1 MKLFKN
7 LAFAAVAISVL
18 SCEKDFLETF
28 PTAELSQEQVAE
40 AVAINPGAAEGTLL
54 GIYEQFYRIGS
65 GGVGGQEDFGIK
77 TQDIFTDMLSGD
89 MAHTGKSYS
98 RMVRISELTATIDP
112 KDNYN
117 YVPWRYLY
125 RVVNLSNLVIDG
137 LGGDTATLD
146 TDVARHTMG
155 QAKAARGFAYYNLVH
170 LFTDDISQLSKP
182 VLPIYTSA
190 DQPEQPKSTVQA
202 VFDQALA
209 DLLAAETLLADFS
222 RTAKIEFNQDI
233 VRGLL
238 AYTYG
243 AMNNWPKTAE
253 YAEMVVNAG
262 YPIMT
267 ANEVAVMGDGDT
279 VGGFNDVN
287 SHPGIMWGI
296 DITSSNELYSLGTWW
311 GHMDYYSY
319 AYAAVGNRKSI
330 DVSLYNEMADDDIRK
345 KQFPFYPQ
353 YGGSYLIPVGKFYYK
368 GAQEGG
374 FNGFSGPQLNIDSDS
389 HYMRI
394 AEMYLLHAE
403 ASAENG
409 QDAAARTSLKALLDL
424 RVGDT
429 TYLDAL
435 SGQALKDE
443 ISVQT
448 RLELFGEGKSYF
460 LMKRQR
466 QSRTRG
472 ANWLDLVGETFS
484 HSDDRLTYE
493 IPQNELL
500 FNTNYSEQN

>member
-7 LAFAAVAISVL
+7 LAFAAVAVTVL

-28 PTAELSQEQVAE
+28 PTTELSQEQVAE
-40 AVAINPGAAEGTLL
+40 AVAINPDAAAGTLL

-65 GGVGGQEDFGIK
+65 GGIGGQEDFGIK
-77 TQDIFTDMLSGD
+77 TQDIFTDILSGD
-89 MAHTGKSYS
+89 MAHTGKAYS
-98 RMVRISELTATIDP
+98 RMTGISELTATVDP
-112 KDNYN
+112 KNNYN
-117 YVPWRYLY
+117 YVAWRYLY
-125 RVVNLSNLVIDG
+125 RVINLSNLVIDG
-137 LGGDTATLD
+137 LGGDTAALE
-146 TDVARHTMG
+146 TDVSRHTMG
-155 QAKAARGFAYYNLVH
+155 QAKAARGYAYYNLVH
-170 LFTDDISQLSKP
+170 LFTDDISQLSKA

-202 VFDQALA
+202 VFDQTLA

-222 RTAKIEFNQDI
+222 RTDKIEFNQDI

-253 YAEMVVNAG
+253 YAELVVNAG

-287 SHPGIMWGI
+287 SHSGIMWGI

-443 ISVQT
+443 ISIQT
-448 RLELFGEGKSYF
+448 RLELFAEGKSYF

-472 ANWLDLVGETFS
+472 ANWLDLAGETFS

-500 FNTNYSEQN
+500 FNTNYSDQN